1 MSKNITA
8 KQFCKIYSQFWEGK
22 IDNLDQLVSHKM
34 NGQELHEF
42 CEFYYKQKLDESSL
56 QHFYSCRKRKYIFI
70 GICIGII
77 ITCSIIKF

>member
-1 MSKNITA
+1 MSKSISA

-42 CEFYYKQKLDESSL
+42 CEFYHKEKLDESSL
-56 QHFYSCRKRKYIFI
+56 QHFYSCRKRKYVFI

-77 ITCSIIKF
+77 LCSIFQF